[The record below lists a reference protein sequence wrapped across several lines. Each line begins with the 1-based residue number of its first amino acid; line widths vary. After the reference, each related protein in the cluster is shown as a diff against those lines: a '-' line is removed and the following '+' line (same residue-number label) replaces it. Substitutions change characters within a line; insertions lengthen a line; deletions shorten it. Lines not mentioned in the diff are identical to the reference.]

1 LKLHNILDIETYD
14 DNNKMI
20 PYCLCLLLNNE
31 KKIIYKENKEENIIK
46 TFIEFLEKEKIE
58 EIFYVHNLT
67 FDGILIIENLP
78 KKEINFKAILF
89 KSSIYELEI

>member
-1 LKLHNILDIETYD
+1 
-14 DNNKMI
+14 MI